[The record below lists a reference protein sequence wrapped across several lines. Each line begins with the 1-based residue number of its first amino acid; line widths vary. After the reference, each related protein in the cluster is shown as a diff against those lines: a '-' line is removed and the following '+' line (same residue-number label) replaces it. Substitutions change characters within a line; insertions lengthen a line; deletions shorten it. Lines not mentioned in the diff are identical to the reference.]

1 VRSSRYGE
9 IPLVERSSSGA
20 DGKVYRWWEPDPDYK
35 PKLPPGAVRGDVRRQ
50 VFCSACHE
58 AKYFFL
64 DETRACIQC
73 TQSFTFSA
81 TEQKYWY
88 ETLRFNFNSVPI
100 RCVRCRRQRRS
111 QGALMQAVAVAKA
124 SVRSHPEDPAGY
136 LALARAVVELRS
148 RLGNGNLND
157 AISAARKAADLWPES
172 PEPIFWEGMAHVLAG
187 RRIKGQGQLSR
198 FISAA
203 AAAPTSAGLVQ
214 NARRVLDEG
223 T

>member
-1 VRSSRYGE
+1 VRSSRFGE
-9 IPLVERSSSGA
+9 IPLVERSSSGS

-58 AKYFFL
+58 VKYFFL
-64 DETRACIQC
+64 DETRECM
-73 TQSFTFSA
+73 QSFTFSG

-111 QGALMQAVAVAKA
+111 QSALMQAVAVAKA
-124 SVRSHPEDPAGY
+124 SVQSHPDDPAGQ
-136 LALARAVVELRS
+136 LALARAVVELRN
-148 RLGNGNLND
+148 RVGNGSLNE
-157 AISAARKAADLWPES
+157 AVSAARKAADLWPES
-172 PEPIFWEGMAHVLAG
+172 AEPLFWEGMAHVLAG
-187 RRIKGQGQLSR
+187 RRTKGHGHLSR
-198 FISAA
+198 FLAAA

-214 NARRVLDEG
+214 NARRVLGDA